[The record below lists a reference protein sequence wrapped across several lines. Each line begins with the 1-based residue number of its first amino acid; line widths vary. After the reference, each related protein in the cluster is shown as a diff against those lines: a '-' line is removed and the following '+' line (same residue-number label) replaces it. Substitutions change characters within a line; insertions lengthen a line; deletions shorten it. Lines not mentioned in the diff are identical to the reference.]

1 MPAVRDRQR
10 TCPKRRANPGGGD
23 GRLPEARRDHGR
35 AVRQAPA
42 RYRQAAR
49 PGRGID
55 DDRRVDHVTDRDR
68 PGVVGGDT
76 QGGREELVRWLTS
89 SARGNSSPIL
99 KALLCN
105 KLLLGELAIPVFCTH
120 HTQTPIRPKPN
131 TRVTSRQLVCPIS

>member
-76 QGGREELVRWLTS
+76 QGGREELVRWLTN
-89 SARGNSSPIL
+89 SARGNSSGLCP
-99 KALLCN
+99 AL
-105 KLLLGELAIPVFCTH
+105 
-120 HTQTPIRPKPN
+120 TQRVPIRRSTGFPG
-131 TRVTSRQLVCPIS
+131 TSEKFWAPGSLRIVI

>member
-10 TCPKRRANPGGGD
+10 TYPKRRENQGGGD

-42 RYRQAAR
+42 RYRQAAC

-55 DDRRVDHVTDRDR
+55 DDRCADHVADRDR

-76 QGGREELVRWLTS
+76 EGGREELVRWLTS
-89 SARGNSSPIL
+89 SARGNASGLCP
-99 KALLCN
+99 AL
-105 KLLLGELAIPVFCTH
+105 
-120 HTQTPIRPKPN
+120 TQRVPIRRSTWGKPN
-131 TRVTSRQLVCPIS
+131 TRVIWCNEA